1 MIGIKSIQGNLWFH
15 IAIAFLL
22 LPLYSLLGESFKY
35 VVAPYV
41 LYLVWSKNPTF
52 LPALFIHFT
61 PGSTISILILL
72 MIFGLTV
79 VDYSNFKKIGLGWLL
94 FFALLPLP
102 IFAYQ
107 TIERIFVLKL
117 SLTEVLIPFS
127 FYLGLFPFFYGIQI
141 APKFTKEIWNGLVL
155 VLLLLP
161 FLKFVP
167 MIEYSIRAY
176 WFSFPLFFGLASL
189 IFLPF
194 SPIKLSKGGKL
205 ISILFLIASFTGL
218 LGIKFTLLFSGLVT
232 FLVLVLY
239 LRDWN
244 FLLNLL
250 ARPLVIILCI
260 LLVVSI
266 INGVDQYGSS
276 NIKYNELSYTDPDDF
291 WTLLQY
297 KAFDD
302 RAVIWAGGWDLVTS
316 KDMLLPPYEPPSYEF
331 ISNRGAV
338 IEDVEFGIHNIG
350 LELMRNYGLLV
361 GSLITVVY
369 LLMIVRSGQ
378 VFFSGVIQPYVL
390 LFAAVVLGTGLVGGL
405 VGQFVLMN
413 TFSLILMS
421 LAGVCFKYSQY
432 REEVMNNNVG

>member
-1 MIGIKSIQGNLWFH
+1 
-15 IAIAFLL
+15 
-22 LPLYSLLGESFKY
+22 
-35 VVAPYV
+35 
-41 LYLVWSKNPTF
+41 
-52 LPALFIHFT
+52 
-61 PGSTISILILL
+61 ILILL

-244 FLLNLL
+244 FLL
-250 ARPLVIILCI
+250 
-260 LLVVSI
+260 
-266 INGVDQYGSS
+266 
-276 NIKYNELSYTDPDDF
+276 
-291 WTLLQY
+291 
-297 KAFDD
+297 
-302 RAVIWAGGWDLVTS
+302 
-316 KDMLLPPYEPPSYEF
+316 
-331 ISNRGAV
+331 
-338 IEDVEFGIHNIG
+338 
-350 LELMRNYGLLV
+350 
-361 GSLITVVY
+361 
-369 LLMIVRSGQ
+369 
-378 VFFSGVIQPYVL
+378 
-390 LFAAVVLGTGLVGGL
+390 
-405 VGQFVLMN
+405 
-413 TFSLILMS
+413 
-421 LAGVCFKYSQY
+421 
-432 REEVMNNNVG
+432 